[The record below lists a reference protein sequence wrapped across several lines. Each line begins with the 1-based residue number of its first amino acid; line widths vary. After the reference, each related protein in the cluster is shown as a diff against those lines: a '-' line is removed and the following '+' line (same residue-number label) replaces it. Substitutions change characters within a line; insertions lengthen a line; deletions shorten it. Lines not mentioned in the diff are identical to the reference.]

1 MPKYIKTINFD
12 LDTKSLQEQYP
23 NSNWHKAY
31 EDIKD
36 FLKSKDFSHRQGS
49 GYISNKELSENKV
62 SKILR
67 EMSQELNW
75 LNGCVKEIDVAD
87 LASKRFSYKSLFK
100 NKRTDSRKSFKE
112 RSNTDDKSYNEDD
125 ELDLTEQSQSRGR

>member
-1 MPKYIKTINFD
+1 MSKYKKTINFD
-12 LDTKSLQEQYP
+12 LDTKALQEQYP
-23 NSNWHKAY
+23 NGNWHKAY

-49 GYISNKELSENKV
+49 GYISNKELSENRV
-62 SKILR
+62 SKILI
-67 EMSQELNW
+67 EMSQELSW

-100 NKRTDSRKSFKE
+100 KNRTESRKSFKE
-112 RSNTDDKSYNEDD
+112 QSNSDDKNYDD
-125 ELDLTEQSQSRGR
+125 DSELDLTGQSQNRGL